1 MRAEAKANS
10 DDLATGGADSFHIA
24 GERPEGQTHS
34 SHFHKPLK
42 ALPFKSY

>member
-34 SHFHKPLK
+34 SHFHKPLR
-42 ALPFKSY
+42 ALPFKS